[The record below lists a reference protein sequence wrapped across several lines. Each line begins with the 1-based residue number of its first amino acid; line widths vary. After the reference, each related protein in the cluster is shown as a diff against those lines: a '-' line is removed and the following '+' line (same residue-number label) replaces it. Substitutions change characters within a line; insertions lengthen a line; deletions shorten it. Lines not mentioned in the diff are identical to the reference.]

1 MARDFGLR
9 RLLSDRGAGRAA
21 LFQNRGQPVHRAR
34 DALAARA
41 RLSADAGSVDVMSFA
56 EVIGDPIKHSKSPLI
71 HSFRSEEHTSE
82 LQSLMRISYAVF
94 CLKKKKINKI
104 KLSKKT
110 TKPTNKTT
118 NNKHKIPK
126 TETAQR

>member
-41 RLSADAGSVDVMSFA
+41 RLSADAGSVDVMSYA

-71 HSFRSEEHTSE
+71 HSFWLDALGLDARSEEHTSE

-94 CLKKKKINKI
+94 CLKKKKSTQN
-104 KLSKKT
+104 
-110 TKPTNKTT
+110 NKT
-118 NNKHKIPK
+118 IY
-126 TETAQR
+126 

>member
-41 RLSADAGSVDVMSFA
+41 RLSADAGSVDVMSYA

-71 HSFRSEEHTSE
+71 HRSEEHTSE
-82 LQSLMRISYAVF
+82 LQSLIRSSYAVF
-94 CLKKKKINKI
+94 CLKTQNISSHTIRN
-104 KLSKKT
+104 
-110 TKPTNKTT
+110 
-118 NNKHKIPK
+118 
-126 TETAQR
+126 A